1 MSSLEPASKQ
11 VDRSDQ
17 YFVAAAVPLL
27 GVLYMFSPLA
37 SYIGALLFLTL
48 FSSRLNANVR
58 IATSAIVIL
67 SGASI
72 WASRQVGLSVSD
84 DFASYYDMY
93 TRIDHLE
100 WTTERIPPYEL
111 GLPMFFRIVSVA
123 LPDLTPNGLMFVSTT
138 VTGLILLFCVERFG
152 LREFPRE
159 KRAYCLAMVFLF
171 FSFVLTTQLTRQML
185 SSVLL
190 VNAFFCVRAT
200 ARRLSLLVASLFHLA
215 AIPVYA
221 VLRMLQGRFLLLVIA
236 LLSAVVLA
244 NLVDVEAA
252 ESWVTRY
259 GVPRVGY
266 YLTLTNGESNRMS
279 FLIVLGVAMAGVMSL
294 LAVKAARAQI
304 SSQEKRTMLLLIG
317 VVVVYLLTMGLTLGP
332 FRLFL
337 VVHAVMAGWFFAYF
351 TRRFPNRYLAVVG
364 AALIIALNLWRGR
377 TLYVVDAARE
387 FLPWEVYGPFG
398 ALPGYFVLS
407 YLSR

>member
-294 LAVKAARAQI
+294 LAVKAARA
-304 SSQEKRTMLLLIG
+304 
-317 VVVVYLLTMGLTLGP
+317 
-332 FRLFL
+332 FL